1 MSGEG
6 SGNRPTVVE
15 ARGLVKRFPAQHT
28 PALDHLDF
36 SVGSGEM
43 VAIVGP
49 SGSGKSTLLY
59 ALSGLIALDA
69 GTVSIN
75 GQTPDTAAAWT
86 VLRRTVIGLVFQED
100 WLIPTLNAGQ
110 NIELPMLGG
119 ATDRNARINRVR
131 SLLADVNGS
140 ALFDRRPASL
150 SGGERQRVA
159 VARGL
164 ANMPRILLADEPTGE
179 LDTANSRAIVD
190 LLKRLRAEKGLTVII
205 VTHDRQVAEACDR
218 QFLVVDGRGV
228 DQPSERWRAGSA

>member
-1 MSGEG
+1 MSGIG
-6 SGNRPTVVE
+6 SGNRPTVIE
-15 ARGLVKRFPAQHT
+15 ARGLVKRFPAQQT

-36 SVGSGEM
+36 SVSSGEM

-86 VLRRTVIGLVFQED
+86 ILRRTAIGLVFQED
-100 WLIPTLNAGQ
+100 WLIPTLTAGQ

-119 ATDRNARINRVR
+119 AVDKSARVKRVR

-140 ALFDRRPASL
+140 ELFDRRPASL

-164 ANMPRILLADEPTGE
+164 ANTPHILLADEPTGE
-179 LDTANSRAIVD
+179 LDTANSQAIVD
-190 LLKRLRAEKGLTVII
+190 LLKRLRAEKGLTVVI
-205 VTHDRQVAEACDR
+205 VTHDLQVAGVCDR
-218 QFLVVDGRGV
+218 QFLVVDGHGA
-228 DQPSERWRAGSA
+228 DQATEMERMV

>member
-1 MSGEG
+1 MTRAG
-6 SGNRPTVVE
+6 SGNLPAAVD
-15 ARGLVKRFPAQHT
+15 ARGLVKRFPAQQT

-36 SVGSGEM
+36 CVGSGEM

-69 GTVSIN
+69 GTVSVN
-75 GQTPDTAAAWT
+75 GQTPDRPAAWT
-86 VLRRTVIGLVFQED
+86 LLRRTAIGLVFQED
-100 WLIPTLNAGQ
+100 WLIPTLTAGQ
-110 NIELPMLGG
+110 NIELPMLG
-119 ATDRNARINRVR
+119 AAIDKSARVRRVR

-140 ALFDRRPASL
+140 ELFDRRPASL

-179 LDTANSRAIVD
+179 LDTANSRAIID
-190 LLKRLRAEKGLTVII
+190 LLKRLRAKKGLTVII
-205 VTHDRQVAEACDR
+205 VTHDLQVAEACDR
-218 QFLVVDGRGV
+218 QFLVVDGRGT
-228 DQPSERWRAGSA
+228 DQVIVKEHAG